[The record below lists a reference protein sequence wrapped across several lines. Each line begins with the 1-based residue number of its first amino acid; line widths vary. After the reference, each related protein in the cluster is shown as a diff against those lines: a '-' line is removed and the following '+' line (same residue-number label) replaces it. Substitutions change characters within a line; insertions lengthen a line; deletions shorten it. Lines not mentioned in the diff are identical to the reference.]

1 MVRDGGRC
9 VVPGCGSTEGLVCD
23 HVETRPNSDLP
34 TRADRLDNLR
44 MLCGRH
50 DQMAKEKSSSPGA
63 SRRQPR
69 VIGCD
74 ASGMPLDPAHPW
86 RA

>member
-1 MVRDGGRC
+1 
-9 VVPGCGSTEGLVCD
+9 
-23 HVETRPNSDLP
+23 
-34 TRADRLDNLR
+34 
-44 MLCGRH
+44 
-50 DQMAKEKSSSPGA
+50 MAKEKSSSPGA